1 MDVVLQVF
9 DHYLLDDVY
18 AWALPAVPKDIS
30 QAVARASPSAIQN
43 LTANVVG
50 WTGKAAQAA
59 HAAAADER
67 NVVRIMNASRWG
79 RDYWLR

>member
-1 MDVVLQVF
+1 MDVVLQIF

-30 QAVARASPSAIQN
+30 KAVARASPSAILN
-43 LTANVVG
+43 LTSNVMG

-59 HAAAADER
+59 AADER
-67 NVVRIMNASRWG
+67 NAVRLLNASSWG